1 MKDIKDDIIKDLE
14 EKVEMEKSVK
24 QSEVMMNADLKSQ
37 ITKLEHFLS
46 VLSKLNG
53 QFLDKIVHYKNIIK
67 KLTS

>member
-1 MKDIKDDIIKDLE
+1 MKDVKDDIIKDLE
-14 EKVEMEKSVK
+14 EKLEMERLVK
-24 QSEVMMNADLKSQ
+24 KSEVMMNADLKSQ
-37 ITKLEHFLS
+37 ITKLELSLS

>member
-1 MKDIKDDIIKDLE
+1 MKDIKDDIIKDLQ

-37 ITKLEHFLS
+37 ITKLELSLS

>member
-1 MKDIKDDIIKDLE
+1 MKDVKDDIIKDLE
-14 EKVEMEKSVK
+14 EKLEMERSVK
-24 QSEVMMNADLKSQ
+24 KSEVMMNADLKSQ
-37 ITKLEHFLS
+37 ITKLELSLS

>member
-37 ITKLEHFLS
+37 ITKLELSLS

>member
-37 ITKLEHFLS
+37 ITKLELS
-46 VLSKLNG
+46 LGVLSKLNG

>member
-37 ITKLEHFLS
+37 ITKLELS
-46 VLSKLNG
+46 LGVLSNLNSE
-53 QFLDKIVHYKNIIK
+53 FLDKLTHYKNIIK

>member
-1 MKDIKDDIIKDLE
+1 MKDAKDDIIKDLE

-37 ITKLEHFLS
+37 ITKLELSLS

>member
-37 ITKLEHFLS
+37 ITKLEQSLS

>member
-37 ITKLEHFLS
+37 ITKLELS
-46 VLSKLNG
+46 LGVLSKLNG
-53 QFLDKIVHYKNIIK
+53 EFLDKLTYYKNIIK

>member
-37 ITKLEHFLS
+37 ITKLELSLS
-46 VLSKLNG
+46 VLSKFND

>member
-1 MKDIKDDIIKDLE
+1 MKDIKDDIIKDLQ

-37 ITKLEHFLS
+37 ITKLELS
-46 VLSKLNG
+46 LGVLSKLNG
-53 QFLDKIVHYKNIIK
+53 EFLDKLTYYKNIIK

>member
-37 ITKLEHFLS
+37 ITKLELSLS

-53 QFLDKIVHYKNIIK
+53 EFLDKLTYYKNIIK